1 MDKSKH
7 NSYLTFKLKDEDIK
21 RLQHDILDA
30 KDEPKGVRIK
40 IEATHSGIVNGNK
53 KFYLPIGM
61 KAGTDSFVKPYPKP
75 VTVNHDQY
83 SSPLGRIAE
92 ASYISYGIGGQI
104 DTLRPRGISDS
115 KSMAKVRDFVKS
127 STYSMDGYKGL
138 GHIQLIAEI
147 NDKDAI
153 QKIVDKRYL
162 TVSIGGGTNAMY
174 CSICGVDNKRKS
186 CDHYPGQVYD
196 GEECFFVS
204 GDLMDFDHVSY
215 VNSPADKNTN
225 TELLDSDDYRIT
237 ILDFITLD
245 KGKKMNLKDFLQGK
259 FPTYKEVKDYME
271 GIGLA
276 AYLSDDTSN
285 VKELDFVLL
294 DEKILPIHDKAHA
307 IAARLILQD
316 SEVEDG
322 DKNVALEVIDQKL
335 TNLIGEAFSIN
346 DELEKL
352 KTPAAVEDDKTASA
366 KTENGQVSISDEAIN
381 SIVSKVVDEL
391 KKSFNVSD
399 SYSVTRLKSI
409 QRVNDSLEV
418 EVQSL
423 TDKLRKNTIN
433 QILTLEDKLSD
444 NDYRQKLETRNI
456 TSLEDKLDDLINGL
470 SNKSKTDTDPVNDN
484 NKALEPNSV
493 DKTKVSDNV
502 QEDNSNVQDQGTTNT
517 NKLSASEIVDE
528 YKRLIRE
535 KGLSSAKKYI
545 QDLRDENKLPDN
557 FTFNGV

>member
-30 KDEPKGVRIK
+30 KDTSKGVRIK

-53 KFYLPIGM
+53 KFYLPVGM

-104 DTLRPRGISDS
+104 DTLRPKGVMDS
-115 KSMAKVRDFVKS
+115 KSMSKVKDFVKS
-127 STYSMDGYKGL
+127 STYQMDGYKGL

-276 AYLSDDTSN
+276 AYLSDDVSN

-316 SEVEDG
+316 AEIEDA
-322 DKNVALEVIDQKL
+322 DKNVALEVIDEKL
-335 TNLIGEAFSIN
+335 TSLIGEAFSLS
-346 DELEKL
+346 DELDKL
-352 KTPAAVEDDKTASA
+352 KTPATAPVADKVDNA
-366 KTENGQVSISDEAIN
+366 QVSISDEAIN
-381 SIVSKVVDEL
+381 NIVSKVVDEL

-409 QRVNDSLEV
+409 QRVNDSLEA

-470 SNKSKTDTDPVNDN
+470 SNKSKTDTDPVADN
-484 NKALEPNSV
+484 NKSLEPNSV

-502 QEDNSNVQDQGTTNT
+502 QDDNSNVQDQGTTNT
-517 NKLSASEIVDE
+517 NKLSPSEIVDE

>member
-30 KDEPKGVRIK
+30 KDTSKGVRIK

-53 KFYLPIGM
+53 KFYLPVGM

-104 DTLRPRGISDS
+104 DTLRPKGVMDS
-115 KSMAKVRDFVKS
+115 KSMSKVRDFVKS
-127 STYSMDGYKGL
+127 STYQMDGYKGL

-276 AYLSDDTSN
+276 AYLSDDVSN

-294 DEKILPIHDKAHA
+294 DEKIPPIHDKAHA

-316 SEVEDG
+316 AEIEDA
-322 DKNVALEVIDQKL
+322 DKNVALEVIDEKL
-335 TNLIGEAFSIN
+335 TSLIGEAFSLS
-346 DELEKL
+346 DELDKL
-352 KTPAAVEDDKTASA
+352 KTPATAPVADKVDNA
-366 KTENGQVSISDEAIN
+366 QVSISDEAIN
-381 SIVSKVVDEL
+381 NIVSKVVDEL

-409 QRVNDSLEV
+409 QRVNDSLEA

-456 TSLEDKLDDLINGL
+456 TSLEDKLDDLMNGL
-470 SNKSKTDTDPVNDN
+470 SNKSKTDTDPVADN
-484 NKALEPNSV
+484 NKSLEPNSV

-502 QEDNSNVQDQGTTNT
+502 QDDNSNVQDQGTTNT
-517 NKLSASEIVDE
+517 NKLSPSEIVDE

>member
-30 KDEPKGVRIK
+30 KDTSKGVRIK

-104 DTLRPRGISDS
+104 DTLRPKGVMDS
-115 KSMAKVRDFVKS
+115 KSMSKVRDFVKS
-127 STYSMDGYKGL
+127 STYHMDGYKGL

-276 AYLSDDTSN
+276 AYLSDDVSN

-316 SEVEDG
+316 AEIEDA
-322 DKNVALEVIDQKL
+322 DKNVALEVIDEKL
-335 TNLIGEAFSIN
+335 TSLIGEAFSLS
-346 DELEKL
+346 DELDKL
-352 KTPAAVEDDKTASA
+352 KTPATAPVADKVDNA
-366 KTENGQVSISDEAIN
+366 QVSISDEAIN
-381 SIVSKVVDEL
+381 NIVSKVVDEL

-409 QRVNDSLEV
+409 QRVNDSLEA

-470 SNKSKTDTDPVNDN
+470 SNKSKTDTDPVADN
-484 NKALEPNSV
+484 NKSLEPNSV

-502 QEDNSNVQDQGTTNT
+502 QDDNSNVQDQGTTNT
-517 NKLSASEIVDE
+517 NKLSPSEIVDE

>member
-30 KDEPKGVRIK
+30 KDTSKGVRIK

-276 AYLSDDTSN
+276 AYLSDDTSD

-352 KTPAAVEDDKTASA
+352 KTPAAVEDGKTASA